1 MRIAASTRRQ
11 SATGANTYPSPHI
24 PASEQDGG
32 RLVEGMARQ
41 LDFRDH
47 RRELDDNR
55 YVYAVVSRRSRGLSV
70 GINLNPDKVCN
81 FDCPYCQVDRTVP
94 GADRRVDLQRLRAE
108 MDHLLDLVVSG
119 TLWSVTPFSTADP
132 AFRRLN
138 DLAFAGDGEPTSSA
152 VFAESVSVV
161 ADARDAHGL
170 SEVPLHLLTNA
181 TLLHRPKVRR
191 GLEALDARGGVIW
204 AKLDAGTEAYF
215 RLVDGTT
222 LPFRRVLD
230 NIVEAARRA
239 PLVLQCMFPTLD
251 GQGPTDDEI
260 DAWAARI
267 SEILSAGGQILEV
280 QVYSVARRPADPRV
294 GTLDVPRLERIAAR
308 AATLGVPVRVYPGLG

>member
-1 MRIAASTRRQ
+1 MERR
-11 SATGANTYPSPHI
+11 
-24 PASEQDGG
+24 
-32 RLVEGMARQ
+32 

-81 FDCPYCQVDRTVP
+81 FDCPYCQVDRATP
-94 GADRRVDLQRLRAE
+94 GGDRRVDLGRLRAE

-119 TLWSVTPFSTADP
+119 DLWTVPPFSTADA

-138 DLAFAGDGEPTSSA
+138 DLAFAGDGEPTSCT
-152 VFAESVSVV
+152 VFAESVAVV

-170 SEVPLHLLTNA
+170 AEVPLHLLTNA
-181 TLLHRPKVRR
+181 TLLHRAAVRR
-191 GLEALDARGGVIW
+191 GLETLEARGGVVW

-215 RLVDGTT
+215 RVVDGTT

-230 NIVEAARRA
+230 NIREAARRA
-239 PLVLQCMFPTLD
+239 PLVLQCMFFTLE
-251 GQGPTDDEI
+251 GQGPSDDEI

-267 SEILSAGGQILEV
+267 SEILDQGGRIREV

-294 GTLDVPRLERIAAR
+294 GTLDVSRLEQIAAR
-308 AATLGVPVRVYPGLG
+308 AAALNVPVRVYPGLG